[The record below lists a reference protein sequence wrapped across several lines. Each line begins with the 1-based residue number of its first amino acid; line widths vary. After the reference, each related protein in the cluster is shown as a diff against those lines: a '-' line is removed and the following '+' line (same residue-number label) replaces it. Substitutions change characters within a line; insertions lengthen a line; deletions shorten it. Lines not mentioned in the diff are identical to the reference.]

1 MARLFRRDGDAPQKS
16 LWQRIKEV
24 ATTDVGVI
32 LRGGVKEG
40 SLEELEE
47 VLLAADFGVPTT
59 LQLVDKIGGYA
70 QQGFIRTE
78 REFQDA
84 LRRLVEAEL
93 REGNSD
99 PALLGPASGP
109 AVILVVGVN
118 GAGKTTFIGK
128 LAARLAKQRK
138 RVLVGAADTF
148 RAGAIDQL
156 RVWAERTGADFV
168 GSKAGTDPAAVA
180 FDAVDAGV
188 TRGADVIIIDTAGRL
203 HTSGGLMEEM
213 KKVHRVVAKR
223 LPGAPHETLL
233 VLDGTIGQNAV
244 QQAKQFSEAVPV
256 TGLVV
261 TKLDSTA
268 KGGVVVAVHEALDL
282 PIKFVGVGE
291 AAGDL
296 EAFDPE
302 AFARELVEA

>member
-1 MARLFRRDGDAPQKS
+1 MARLFRRDGDAPKKS

-40 SLEELEE
+40 SLEQLEE

-78 REFQDA
+78 AEFQDA

-93 REGNSD
+93 PGGEQRRSLNL
-99 PALLGPASGP
+99 PAERP

-128 LAARLAKQRK
+128 LATRLRKQGKRRSRRARRHVPRRRDRPVARVGGAQR
-138 RVLVGAADTF
+138 RGLRGAEGG
-148 RAGAIDQL
+148 R
-156 RVWAERTGADFV
+156 R
-168 GSKAGTDPAAVA
+168 PAAVA

-188 TRGADVIIIDTAGRL
+188 TRGADVVIIDTAGRL

-223 LPGAPHETLL
+223 LPERRTRR
-233 VLDGTIGQNAV
+233 
-244 QQAKQFSEAVPV
+244 SSC
-256 TGLVV
+256 
-261 TKLDSTA
+261 STA
-268 KGGVVVAVHEALDL
+268 
-282 PIKFVGVGE
+282 PS
-291 AAGDL
+291 
-296 EAFDPE
+296 
-302 AFARELVEA
+302 ARTRCSRRRSSPPPSR